1 MDLQIPID
9 TSYTNYFGLAEPP
22 FDNTPNPAFFMDDG
36 QYRAAL
42 AKLFKGVAARKGMMI
57 LHGDNGVGK
66 TTLTM
71 TLLRFLPEGTRLIHL
86 THPHSDSM
94 ELLNYVIDAL
104 GGKDPAFSFLSA
116 SDAIRDLLLE
126 IDQQNGRVLM
136 IIDEAQRLHDDTLE
150 GVRLLSDLE
159 TEKYKLFQIIL
170 AGTQD
175 LVGLLHRPKAK
186 AFRQRI
192 SLFRELKPL
201 PPERTE
207 AYIKHRLRVAGA
219 GREVFTP
226 EAIELISRLAG
237 GVPRMIN
244 HLADGGL
251 TEAFLSE
258 HAMVDRGDVQEAA
271 NDLGLFADGAFGTIH
286 DQAEVEGTVDAPAP
300 RPKFELIDRESIVDR
315 DHPDQAAPEPDLIAT
330 PGPEDR
336 PNDRPTD
343 REAMEYRRYDRVE
356 RVSVEISTMEPE
368 EQTPAHPE
376 PSAPVPPVALFHPSP
391 SSLPSA
397 PPPPGLTPSA
407 PPGSASDVR
416 SSAPASPDSPPPGP
430 AAHSVAHA
438 PEWESPSVVQNPQSP
453 PASDRPAAPEW
464 ESPSLAGDQSVVSEA
479 DDRAF
484 SEQVVDAP
492 HEGED
497 RQSEDENGD
506 LDLLRL
512 AESVDVSSFTSDHY
526 LTMKEQLVLA
536 SGNLAAVEWKSRHK
550 NITGEVIGFD
560 KNRCVLMSIPDL
572 SASQR
577 KALVGEEVAVLIQ
590 ADGRMYSFECQVES
604 LITKPKPVFLL
615 SYPVDVTIDDLRA
628 APRANCCIRTEL
640 TKGERIYSC
649 LMVNVSQGGC
659 RIAFRRRD
667 EGGEIDL
674 LSNDP
679 VSLRFTLAGETEHRV
694 DEAVVRN
701 QASDDQMIVYGL
713 SFERLNRETE
723 QAIIDL
729 AARGT
734 GEICL

>member
-1 MDLQIPID
+1 MDLQTPID
-9 TSYTNYFGLAEPP
+9 TSYTDYFGLAELP

-42 AKLFKGVAARKGMMI
+42 AKLFKGVAARKGMMV

-71 TLLRFLPEGTRLIHL
+71 TLLRFLPEGTRLVHL
-86 THPHSDSM
+86 LHPHSDSM

-116 SDAIRDLLLE
+116 SNAIRDLLLE

-150 GVRLLSDLE
+150 GVRLLSNLE
-159 TEKYKLFQIIL
+159 TEHYKLVQIIL
-170 AGTQD
+170 AGTPD

-201 PPERTE
+201 PPDRTE
-207 AYIKHRLRVAGA
+207 AYINHRLRVAGA

-258 HAMVDRGDVQEAA
+258 HDMVDRNDVEEAA
-271 NDLGLFADGAFGTIH
+271 NDLGLFEDGAFGTVH
-286 DQAEVEGTVDAPAP
+286 DQAESDRVTGASAS
-300 RPKFELIDRESIVDR
+300 RPKFELIDRESIMDSDLPEQAEPEMEPPDR
-315 DHPDQAAPEPDLIAT
+315 IAT
-330 PGPEDR
+330 PEPEDR
-336 PNDRPTD
+336 PEERPTD
-343 REAMEYRRYDRVE
+343 QEVRESRRYDRVE
-356 RVSVEISTMEPE
+356 RVSVEISTLESEKQTSPRSEPL
-368 EQTPAHPE
+368 TPA
-376 PSAPVPPVALFHPSP
+376 PPPHPSP

-407 PPGSASDVR
+407 PPGQASNIPA
-416 SSAPASPDSPPPGP
+416 SAPPPPDSP
-430 AAHSVAHA
+430 SS
-438 PEWESPSVVQNPQSP
+438 EP
-453 PASDRPAAPEW
+453 PARTVAAAPEW
-464 ESPSLAGDQSVVSEA
+464 ESPSIVQNSSSPPSPDRPSPPEWESPSLAEGQTAVSETA
-479 DDRAF
+479 DRAF
-484 SEQVVDAP
+484 PGQAVQAP
-492 HEGED
+492 YEGED
-497 RQSEDENGD
+497 RQAEDDKGD

-512 AESVDVSSFTSDHY
+512 AESVDLSSFSSDHY

-536 SGNLAAVEWKSRHK
+536 SGNLAAVEWKSRLM

-560 KNRCVLMSIPDL
+560 KDRCVLMSMSDL

-577 KALVGEEVAVLIQ
+577 KALVDEEVAVMIQ
-590 ADGRMYSFECQVES
+590 ADGRMYSFECRVES

-615 SYPVDVTIDDLRA
+615 SYPTDVTIDDLRA
-628 APRANCCIRTEL
+628 APRANCCVRTEL

-667 EGGEIDL
+667 EGGEVDL
-674 LSNDP
+674 VSDDP
-679 VSLRFTLAGETEHRV
+679 VSLRFTLAGEKECRIN
-694 DEAVVRN
+694 EAMVRN
-701 QASDDQMIVYGL
+701 QASDEQMIVYGL
-713 SFERLNRETE
+713 SFERLDQETE
-723 QAIIDL
+723 QAIVDF

-734 GEICL
+734 SETCL